1 MGQYLT
7 CTSYNP
13 QSATR
18 EIDLRFV
25 IPQSKPKPAAKSR
38 PKLPK
43 VKSDS
48 SSEEDLDSSDDDEK
62 SVSLST
68 LLKSLNSTKY
78 SRVGSFTAIKS
89 AYSNLYTFDI
99 ESRRFYYLRFL
110 GETSKWIIN
119 DLSQAKLTNIPEN
132 SCVRKWITTTTEP
145 PLLKF
150 NYISI
155 SDSSILLVGGQP
167 EGEESCSE
175 TIQYNF
181 ANNEFIGK
189 TPLPRA
195 LRFPNLCIAEDNIYS
210 CSGIEDA
217 KLSTYFAAYN
227 IAKDFWVEGPKL
239 PLPHAFGNCIQYSG
253 STYSTMALNLSKIT
267 SNIAVIGGLSSVSP
281 KIFNCSV
288 SVYSCSEES
297 WTTYQ
302 LEDFIRTVP
311 RFIRPQLYI
320 KSNNKIGVI
329 GCKDWNGVYE
339 LDMELKSLTKKGEL
353 PYEQDLFLWG
363 SSIEV
368 AQLDRDPIFLSRN
381 ISASQ
386 EFSEFQRLT
395 VLKYNH
401 KNKEWQ
407 EV

>member
-1 MGQYLT
+1 M
-7 CTSYNP
+7 
-13 QSATR
+13 
-18 EIDLRFV
+18 
-25 IPQSKPKPAAKSR
+25 
-38 PKLPK
+38 
-43 VKSDS
+43 
-48 SSEEDLDSSDDDEK
+48 
-62 SVSLST
+62 
-68 LLKSLNSTKY
+68 
-78 SRVGSFTAIKS
+78 
-89 AYSNLYTFDI
+89 
-99 ESRRFYYLRFL
+99 
-110 GETSKWIIN
+110 
-119 DLSQAKLTNIPEN
+119 
-132 SCVRKWITTTTEP
+132 
-145 PLLKF
+145 
-150 NYISI
+150 
-155 SDSSILLVGGQP
+155 
-167 EGEESCSE
+167 
-175 TIQYNF
+175 
-181 ANNEFIGK
+181 
-189 TPLPRA
+189 
-195 LRFPNLCIAEDNIYS
+195 
-210 CSGIEDA
+210 
-217 KLSTYFAAYN
+217 
-227 IAKDFWVEGPKL
+227 
-239 PLPHAFGNCIQYSG
+239 
-253 STYSTMALNLSKIT
+253 
-267 SNIAVIGGLSSVSP
+267 SP